1 MTDLLIRGGLVIDG
15 TGAPA
20 RRADVAIHGDR
31 VAAIGAIGGAAAR
44 VLDATHCIVTPGFV
58 DVHGHSDSTL
68 FLNRK
73 LESKVRQGITT
84 EVIGNCGAS
93 LAPLAGEAVAIVAA
107 DLERLGL
114 SLRWRSVAE
123 YLSAVEDEGI
133 AINLALLV
141 GHDALRHSII
151 GTAARTADAG
161 EVVAMERQLDQA
173 LNEGAIGLST
183 GLAYTPGAFATPDE
197 VVALATVVAGRGIVA
212 THLRDEGAGLRAAID
227 EALAAASASGVR
239 LQISHL
245 KASGVARHGTL
256 GAVLARLDEVRAG
269 GLDVGWDVY
278 PYAAA
283 STTLAATLPPW
294 LHDGGPEA
302 FLARLREP
310 ATRSLLRDAFER
322 GGWPSLA
329 LDAGWDGVIITGARG
344 RPDATG
350 RSLAALAAARGHHPV
365 DEVVDLLLA
374 ADGAVGAVFHV
385 LSEADVATAIAHPW
399 TVFGTDSAAR
409 APHGPLGRG
418 RPHPRGYGAFP
429 RVLKGKTLA
438 EIETLVP
445 RMTSLPARRFG
456 LRERGLLVPGAFAD
470 VVVFDPQ
477 RIGDRATFEDPHQ
490 FPVGVQWVIVN
501 GGVVVTP
508 EGQRDVLPGRVLR
521 GG

>member
-1 MTDLLIRGGLVIDG
+1 MTDLLIRGGIVIDG

-20 RRADVAIHGDR
+20 RRADVAVNGDR
-31 VAAIGAIGGAAAR
+31 VAAIGAIRGAAAR
-44 VLDATHCIVTPGFV
+44 VIDATHCIVTPGFL
-58 DVHGHSDSTL
+58 DVHSHSDSTL

-114 SLRWRSVAE
+114 PLRWRSVAE
-123 YLSAVEDEGI
+123 YLSAVEDEGL
-133 AINLALLV
+133 AINVALLV
-141 GHDALRHSII
+141 GHDALRHSVV
-151 GTAARTADAG
+151 GTAARTADAS
-161 EVVAMERQLDQA
+161 EVAAMQRLLDQA
-173 LNEGAIGLST
+173 LSEGAIGLST
-183 GLAYTPGAFATPDE
+183 GLAYTPGAFAAPAE
-197 VVALATVVAGRGIVA
+197 VNALAMIVAGRGLYA
-212 THLRDEGAGLRAAID
+212 THLRDEGAGLRAAIE
-227 EALAAASASGVR
+227 EALAAADASGAR
-239 LQISHL
+239 LQLSHL
-245 KASGVARHGTL
+245 KASGVAQHGTL
-256 GAVLARLDEVRAG
+256 GAVLAWLDEVRAG

-283 STTLAATLPPW
+283 STTLAATLPPSI
-294 LHDGGPEA
+294 HAGGPEA

-350 RSLAALAAARGHHPV
+350 RSLAALAAERGRHPV
-365 DEVVDLLLA
+365 DEAIDVLLA
-374 ADGAVGAVFHV
+374 ADGAVGAIFHV

-399 TVFGTDSAAR
+399 TLFGTDSAAR
-409 APHGPLGRG
+409 APHGSLGRG
-418 RPHPRGYGAFP
+418 RPHPRGYGTFP
-429 RVLKGKTLA
+429 RILTGKTLT

-445 RMTSLPARRFG
+445 RLTSLPARRFG
-456 LRERGLLVPGAFAD
+456 LRDRGLLVPGAFAD

-477 RIGDRATFEDPHQ
+477 RISDRATYENPHQ

-501 GGVVVTP
+501 GRVVVTP
-508 EGQRDVLPGRVLR
+508 DGQRDVLPGRVLR